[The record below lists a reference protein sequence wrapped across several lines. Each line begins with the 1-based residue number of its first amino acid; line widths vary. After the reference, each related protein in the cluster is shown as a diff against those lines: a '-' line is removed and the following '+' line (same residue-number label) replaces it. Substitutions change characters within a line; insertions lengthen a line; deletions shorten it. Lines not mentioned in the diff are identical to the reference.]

1 MRNTLVHTSI
11 ELSSY
16 RDCAT
21 DKTDLTAFGLYGYS
35 AENLY
40 ALSFPLSPKKTH
52 RKMKTRKML
61 LNKPVKHAFN
71 NRTFIVL

>member
-1 MRNTLVHTSI
+1 MRNTRVHTSI

-40 ALSFPLSPKKTH
+40 ALSFPLSPKKNAQ
-52 RKMKTRKML
+52 KNEDKK
-61 LNKPVKHAFN
+61 N
-71 NRTFIVL
+71 FIK